1 MEPEDDAPVGAP
13 AAPAENAAPYAEYL
27 ERLPEEVRGQ
37 VEPVFKEWD
46 GNVTKRFQENAAA
59 TARWKPYED
68 LGVHEIPV
76 AEMEWLTNFRAAQA
90 NPQAIA
96 AWFEEYAKAN
106 GLTPAEEQQITGDP
120 EIAALIQAE
129 LERALGPVSQ
139 QLGELSGWRA
149 QQEEQVRLQ
158 AATTHIE
165 GQLASLKEK
174 HGDFPREI
182 VEKFIPQYMND
193 PEHAV
198 ERAHADYLA
207 LVGQIEKQTLTQKLG
222 QAPGAES
229 GGAAATAPEPIKTLE
244 QASRIALERL
254 RHANAA

>member
-1 MEPEDDAPVGAP
+1 MDPVEDVGTGAP

-46 GNVTKRFQENAAA
+46 GNVTKRFQESAAA
-59 TARWKPYED
+59 RDQWKPYED
-68 LGVHEIPV
+68 LGVHQIPV

-90 NPQAIA
+90 NPQVIA
-96 AWFEEYAKAN
+96 EWYAEYAKAN
-106 GLTPAEEQQITGDP
+106 GLTQQEEQQIAADP
-120 EIAALIQAE
+120 EIAALVQAE
-129 LERALGPVSQ
+129 LEKALGPVAA

-165 GQLASLKEK
+165 GQLSALKEK
-174 HGDFPREI
+174 HGEFPREI

-207 LVGQIEKQTLTQKLG
+207 LVGQIETQTLSGKLKRP
-222 QAPGAES
+222 QAPEG
-229 GGAAATAPEPIKTLE
+229 GGAPNTAPEPIKTLAE
-244 QASRIALERL
+244 ASKVALERL
-254 RHANAA
+254 RQANAA